1 MSNTTRGL
9 PLTSSRVQD
18 IFPKLTPGQISRV
31 SPHGQMRALHAGEV
45 LYEQGDIA
53 VPFFVVVSGELEIM
67 RPFGAA
73 ETLVTVFDPG
83 QFTGEVNTISGRRT
97 FFRVRASTPGKVIE
111 LDRQHMLALM
121 QTDAELGDI
130 TMRAFILRR
139 VELVAAGMGDVVLL
153 GSVHSVGTL
162 RIKEF
167 LTRNGHPY
175 SYIDLDHDADVQN
188 LLDSFSIN
196 ASEIPVVICRGQVV
210 LRNPSDQQIA
220 DCLGFNESVDQTKVR
235 ATLSSSGPA
244 PRGWLQQYMVLQK
257 GLAFWC

>member
-1 MSNTTRGL
+1 
-9 PLTSSRVQD
+9 
-18 IFPKLTPGQISRV
+18 
-31 SPHGQMRALHAGEV
+31 MRALHAGEV

-73 ETLVTVFDPG
+73 ETLVNVFDPG

-130 TMRAFILRR
+130 MMRAFILRR
-139 VELVAAGMGDVVLL
+139 VELVAAGMGDVVLI
-153 GSVHSVGTL
+153 GSMHSVGTL

-220 DCLGFNESVDQTKVR
+220 DCLGFNDLLIKPR
-235 ATLSSSGPA
+235 YATLSSSGQA

>member
-1 MSNTTRGL
+1 
-9 PLTSSRVQD
+9 
-18 IFPKLTPGQISRV
+18 
-31 SPHGQMRALHAGEV
+31 MRALHAGEV

-83 QFTGEVNTISGRRT
+83 QFTGEVNMISGRRT

-130 TMRAFILRR
+130 MMRAFILRR
-139 VELVAAGMGDVVLL
+139 VELVAAGMGDVVLI
-153 GSVHSVGTL
+153 GSMHSVGTL

-175 SYIDLDHDADVQN
+175 SYIDLDHDADVQD